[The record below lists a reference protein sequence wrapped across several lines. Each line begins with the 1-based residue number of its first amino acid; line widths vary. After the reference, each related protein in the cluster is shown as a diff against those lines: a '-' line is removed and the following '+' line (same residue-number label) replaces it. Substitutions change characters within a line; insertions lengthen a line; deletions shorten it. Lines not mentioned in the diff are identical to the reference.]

1 MRRAAVLVS
10 AGLPRCWRRAASA
23 QNDRPRN
30 LILFVPDGLRGRIV
44 TPQTAPTMAEVRDK
58 GVNFKNSHSLFP
70 TFTTANASA
79 MATGHHL
86 GDTGDFSNTI
96 YTGYPV
102 EAAGGTV
109 TPFLESDPVLR
120 DVDEHFGGDYLNE
133 ETVLKMARAKGYST
147 AAMGKLG
154 PTLIFDH
161 TDKIGADGLHS
172 IVIDDATG
180 SKNGVPLSQ
189 EMQAALTKAG
199 LPLVTPSR
207 GESAKAGD
215 AKTPGTL
222 VPNTAQQA
230 YFADVATKVVLP
242 MFKARNKPF
251 VLVFWSR
258 DPDGSQHNNGDSLN
272 TVTPGI
278 NGPTSIAGI
287 HNADDN
293 LAQLRKA
300 LDDLGLAASTNIII
314 SSDHGFSTIS
324 KESKSSPAAK
334 ASYDDTPKDFLPMG
348 FLAIDLAKAL
358 DLPLFDPNDKN
369 ARVADNAHPKAGNG
383 LLGNDPDKPDLVVAN
398 NGGSDLIYLPNK
410 DKKLA
415 ARTIKAL
422 LEQDYVSGLFV
433 DDKLGR
439 FPGTLEMSQLGLK
452 GKAVTPTPSIVVNFR
467 SYTTGCDEPTNCSVE
482 VADTVLRQGQG
493 MHGSFGRGDTMN
505 FTAAI
510 GPDFKAGYVDPLPV
524 SNADVGMT
532 IAQLMG
538 LHTAAAGG
546 LIGRVMSEALPN
558 GIIPKAAD
566 GNDHLQAGS
575 QRTADDREVPA
586 RAVAT
591 LFRCG
596 GISGANGRPRS
607 RRRQTKNGGE
617 ITPPSQLCRFPGD
630 GYIPMSNTFGR
641 CASGNAAA
649 PTMVATILI
658 RVRLLRCLPRIWLAI
673 HSSISVSTSTARS
686 APSFRSRC
694 PATAQRCAAAPAS
707 RTRRPRDARLPWP
720 TGRRNVRRRCAR
732 RRHR

>member
-1 MRRAAVLVS
+1 MRRATVLVF
-10 AGLPRCWRRAASA
+10 AGLLTFLASAASA
-23 QNDRPRN
+23 QNDKPRN

-44 TPQTAPTMAEVRDK
+44 TPQTAPAMAEVRDK

-96 YTGYPV
+96 YTGYQV

-120 DVDEHFGGDYLNE
+120 EVDEHFGGDYLNE
-133 ETVLKMARAKGYST
+133 ETVLKMARVRGYST

-161 TDKIGADGLHS
+161 TDKVGADGLHS

-180 SKNGVPLSQ
+180 GKNGVPLSQ
-189 EMQAALTKAG
+189 ELQAALTKAG
-199 LPLVTPSR
+199 LPLAPPAR
-207 GESAKAGD
+207 GDSSKAGD

-230 YFADVATKVVLP
+230 YFVDVATKVVLP

-251 VLVFWSR
+251 ILVFWSR
-258 DPDGSQHNNGDSLN
+258 DPDGSQHNQGDSLN

-278 NGPTSIAGI
+278 NGPTSLAGI
-287 HNADDN
+287 KNADDN

-348 FLAIDLAKAL
+348 FLAIDLAKL
-358 DLPLFDPNDKN
+358 LELPLYDPNDKN

-398 NGGSDLIYLPNK
+398 NGGSDLIYLPNR
-410 DKKLA
+410 DKKLV

-422 LEQDYVSGLFV
+422 LEQDYVSGIFV
-433 DDKLGR
+433 DDKFGR

-452 GKAVTPTPSIVVNFR
+452 GKAVTPSPSIVVNFR
-467 SYTTGCDEPTNCSVE
+467 SYATGCDEPTNCSVE

-510 GPDFKAGYVDPLPV
+510 GPDFKVGYVDPLPV

-538 LHTAAAGG
+538 LRAASAGG
-546 LIGRVMSEALPN
+546 LTGRVMSEALPN

-566 GNDHLQAGS
+566 ATIVSKRAANGLQTIVKYQRVLS
-575 QRTADDREVPA
+575 QRYFDA
-586 RAVAT
+586 
-591 LFRCG
+591 G
-596 GISGANGRPRS
+596 G
-607 RRRQTKNGGE
+607 
-617 ITPPSQLCRFPGD
+617 FPGRTVGID
-630 GYIPMSNTFGR
+630 AETGKQK
-641 CASGNAAA
+641 
-649 PTMVATILI
+649 
-658 RVRLLRCLPRIWLAI
+658 
-673 HSSISVSTSTARS
+673 TA
-686 APSFRSRC
+686 
-694 PATAQRCAAAPAS
+694 
-707 RTRRPRDARLPWP
+707 
-720 TGRRNVRRRCAR
+720 GK
-732 RRHR
+732 

>member
-1 MRRAAVLVS
+1 MRRAIILLS
-10 AGLPRCWRRAASA
+10 AGLLTLSA
-23 QNDRPRN
+23 GTALAQKTTPQKTTPRN

-44 TPQTAPTMAEVRDK
+44 TPQTAPAMAEVRDK

-79 MATGHHL
+79 MATGHYL

-96 YTGYPV
+96 YTGFASA
-102 EAAGGTV
+102 AAGDTV
-109 TPFLESDPVLR
+109 VPFLENDAVLG

-147 AAMGKLG
+147 AAIGKLG
-154 PTLIFDH
+154 PALIFDH
-161 TDKIGADGLHS
+161 TDKTGADGLHS
-172 IVIDDATG
+172 IVIDDSTG
-180 SKNGVPLSQ
+180 GKAGVPLSQ
-189 EMQAALTKAG
+189 EMQAALTKAN
-199 LPLVTPSR
+199 LPLAAPSR
-207 GESAKAGD
+207 GDNGKAGD

-230 YFADVATKVVLP
+230 YFADVASKIVLP

-258 DPDGSQHNNGDSLN
+258 DPDGSQHNTGDSLN

-278 NGPTSIAGI
+278 NGPTSMAGI
-287 HNADDN
+287 KNADDN

-324 KESKSSPAAK
+324 KESKTSPSAK
-334 ASYDDTPKDFLPMG
+334 VAYDDTPTDFLPMG

-358 DLPLFDPNDKN
+358 ELPLFDPNDKN
-369 ARVADNAHPKAGNG
+369 ARVADTAHPKAGNG
-383 LLGNDPDKPDLVVAN
+383 VLGNDPTKPDLVVAT
-398 NGGSDLIYLPNK
+398 NGGSDLIYLPNR

-422 LEQDYVSGLFV
+422 LDQDYVSGLFV

-452 GKAVTPTPSIVVNFR
+452 GKAVTPNPSIVVNFR
-467 SYTTGCDEPTNCSVE
+467 SYVAGCEEPTNCSVE

-505 FTAAI
+505 FMAAI
-510 GPDFKAGYVDPLPV
+510 GPDFKAGYVDALPV

-532 IAQLMG
+532 IAQLLD
-538 LHTAAAGG
+538 LHPAGAGG
-546 LIGRVMSEALPN
+546 LTGRVMSEALPN

-566 GNDHLQAGS
+566 GTIVSKPAANGLQTVVKYQHVLS
-575 QRTADDREVPA
+575 QRYFD
-586 RAVAT
+586 VA
-591 LFRCG
+591 G
-596 GISGANGRPRS
+596 
-607 RRRQTKNGGE
+607 
-617 ITPPSQLCRFPGD
+617 FPGRTVGLD
-630 GYIPMSNTFGR
+630 AEAGKQK
-641 CASGNAAA
+641 
-649 PTMVATILI
+649 
-658 RVRLLRCLPRIWLAI
+658 
-673 HSSISVSTSTARS
+673 TA
-686 APSFRSRC
+686 
-694 PATAQRCAAAPAS
+694 
-707 RTRRPRDARLPWP
+707 
-720 TGRRNVRRRCAR
+720 GK
-732 RRHR
+732 